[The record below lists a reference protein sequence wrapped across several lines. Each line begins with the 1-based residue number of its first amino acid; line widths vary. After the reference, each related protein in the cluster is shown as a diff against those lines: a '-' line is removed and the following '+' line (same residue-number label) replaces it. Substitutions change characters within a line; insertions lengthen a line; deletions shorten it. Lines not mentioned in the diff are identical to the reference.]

1 MKYKIAVFLGD
12 GVGPELVDEGIK
24 IIEKAAE
31 LDKFEAEW
39 IKYPH
44 GAEHYLE
51 TKELLSDKT
60 LKEIKNSCN
69 AIYCGAF
76 DNLSLINNG
85 FNKSI
90 SSTIRNYFDQFV
102 SIRPIK
108 LMPNIEHP
116 LASKTYAEINFDI
129 IRENT
134 EDFYIDASGRAK
146 NGKNRH
152 QIDIDK
158 SLCNVK
164 IGLNIETKGSEIAYQ
179 IGILSRKGCERIVK
193 YAFDYARSKNRKKI
207 TFVDKANSIKYY
219 AFWRE
224 IVDRAAK
231 DYKDMSYDFSLVD
244 AVVINVIRQPEKYE
258 VIVAPNMFG
267 DILGDLGT
275 VLQGGL
281 SFAAQGSINPEGI
294 SMFEPVQTIQ
304 FEAPSNF
311 LGEISKLLS
320 SKRGQMLEMETEGEY
335 TSIKGKLPVAET
347 LGLSNELRGATEGRA
362 SFSVIDQSF
371 ERLPE
376 ELQIKVIRQIRNRK
390 GLKEEEPAPAT
401 A

>member
-1 MKYKIAVFLGD
+1 MKYKIAVFSGD

-152 QIDIDK
+152 QLDIDK

-294 SMFEPVQTIQ
+294 SMFEPVHGSATKLKGQGIVSPIAVIWAGALMLDNIGQHKSYDLIIKAIESVLKDGKIKTHD
-304 FEAPSNF
+304 
-311 LGEISKLLS
+311 LGGINLTS
-320 SKRGQMLEMETEGEY
+320 ETGDA
-335 TSIKGKLPVAET
+335 IVDKFV
-347 LGLSNELRGATEGRA
+347 ELH
-362 SFSVIDQSF
+362 D
-371 ERLPE
+371 
-376 ELQIKVIRQIRNRK
+376 
-390 GLKEEEPAPAT
+390 
-401 A
+401 